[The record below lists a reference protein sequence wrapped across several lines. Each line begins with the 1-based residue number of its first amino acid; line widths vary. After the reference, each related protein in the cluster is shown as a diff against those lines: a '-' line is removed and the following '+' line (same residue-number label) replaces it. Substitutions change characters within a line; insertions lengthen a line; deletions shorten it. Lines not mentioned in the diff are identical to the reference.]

1 MYRQASLCTVHITA
15 DPMPASVTS
24 ICRHVAGHWYNR
36 QQHVRHRDMQRARR
50 RLPLSQGTE
59 PRATL
64 HATHAHSELAILF
77 APSQWLS
84 LARSSPPPGPA
95 LALPPSLATAAP
107 NEAKR
112 VCCAPV
118 SHKEQA
124 QGGRSHEH
132 WSDSKAAPETPCCFR
147 NQRTTPASASETSGA
162 SHESSGLG
170 YGPLL
175 RQLFRRNAR
184 PLGFHLHACGERG
197 RGRESLR
204 WRTICDM
211 IFFLVC
217 VACWVLRIVCVHVST
232 HAYTLKHAHT
242 STTAYQEGETAHHDN
257 K

>member
-1 MYRQASLCTVHITA
+1 
-15 DPMPASVTS
+15 
-24 ICRHVAGHWYNR
+24 
-36 QQHVRHRDMQRARR
+36 MQRARR

-124 QGGRSHEH
+124 QGGWSHEH
-132 WSDSKAAPETPCCFR
+132 WSDSKAASETPCCFR
-147 NQRTTPASASETSGA
+147 NQRTTGASASETSGT

-204 WRTICDM
+204 WRTICYM
-211 IFFLVC
+211 IFFLFLWRAGSCALCVC
-217 VACWVLRIVCVHVST
+217 TCARTRTRSST
-232 HAYTLKHAHT
+232 HTQAQQHTKRGRPPITTTNDIHKQSHAMTKLKSIEPCRLT
-242 STTAYQEGETAHHDN
+242 DLVLGQGP
-257 K
+257 